1 MQVRFGILW
10 SLAALSSIVV
20 GVQAADP
27 QYSKAGEIHIG
38 GPGTFD
44 YLNFDPATKRLYVT
58 HGTEVVVIDTATKT
72 IVGRIADTPGVHGIA
87 IAPGNRGFTSN
98 GRENR
103 VSIVDLSTLATLSK
117 VETGANPDAILYEP
131 QRKEVYAFNHSGA
144 SATVID
150 AASGKVTATISL
162 GGAVETG
169 QSDAVL
175 KRVYVNIEDQDNV
188 DVIDTSN
195 HTVIAHWPIAP
206 ASSGTGMAIDQTTH
220 RLFVGGGKALVMMDA
235 ASGKVL
241 SNVPI
246 CNGTDAT
253 WFDPGTK
260 MVFASCS
267 DGHITIAHEDSP
279 TLLRPVGTIDTARGA
294 RTMTLDPAT
303 HTVYTAAQNFQP
315 VDPNAAPPPA
325 GGRARGPAP
334 IPDTLHVLIYGAK

>member
-1 MQVRFGILW
+1 MRVHSSILW
-10 SLAALSSIVV
+10 ALAGCCAVV
-20 GVQAADP
+20 GGLRAADP
-27 QYSKAGEIHIG
+27 QYSKTGEIHIG
-38 GPGTFD
+38 GAGAFD
-44 YLNFDPATKRLYVT
+44 YLNFDPATKRLYIT
-58 HGTEVVVIDTATKT
+58 HGTEVVVIDTAKNT

-103 VSIVDLSTLATLSK
+103 VSIVDLDKLTTLSK
-117 VETGANPDAILYEP
+117 VETGMNPDAILYEP
-131 QRKEVYAFNHSGA
+131 QKKEVYAFNHSGA

-150 AASGKVTATISL
+150 AASGKVVATVPL

-169 QSDAVL
+169 QSDASL
-175 KRVYVNIEDQDNV
+175 GRVYVNVEDQDNV

-195 HTVIAHWPIAP
+195 HTVVAHWPIAP
-206 ASSGTGMAIDQTTH
+206 ASSGTGMAIDPASH

-241 SNVPI
+241 SNIPI
-246 CNGTDAT
+246 CNGTDST

-260 MVFASCS
+260 MIFVSCS

-279 TLLRPVGTIDTARGA
+279 SQLRAVGTIETARGA
-294 RTMTLDPAT
+294 KTMALDPRT
-303 HTVYTAAQNFQP
+303 HTIYTVAQDYQA
-315 VDPNAAPPPA
+315 VDPNTPPPAA

-334 IPDTLHVLIYGAK
+334 IPDTLHVLIYAAK